1 MNFVNLM
8 NEEEDK
14 ITGAIQSLD
23 NTDFRIISL
32 LVLGQNNKEISS
44 TLKVP
49 LSTIQRR
56 TRKIMQS
63 GIVKVEY
70 TPNFKLLGIK
80 KGFLHSYLNDGHLR
94 QTGEKISKIDG
105 TLSASIHVGNSD
117 IVSEFVYEN
126 SDDLVDAMA
135 EIKQI
140 EGVERILWSEEVFK
154 FPVHKENMMKSFN
167 KYWKDNNNHQN
178 NNNNYKRK
186 KMINKNSNK

>member
-1 MNFVNLM
+1 M
-8 NEEEDK
+8 
-14 ITGAIQSLD
+14 
-23 NTDFRIISL
+23 
-32 LVLGQNNKEISS
+32 LVS
-44 TLKVP
+44 
-49 LSTIQRR
+49 
-56 TRKIMQS
+56 
-63 GIVKVEY
+63 
-70 TPNFKLLGIK
+70 
-80 KGFLHSYLNDGHLR
+80 
-94 QTGEKISKIDG
+94 
-105 TLSASIHVGNSD
+105 

-126 SDDLVDAMA
+126 SDDLVDAVA